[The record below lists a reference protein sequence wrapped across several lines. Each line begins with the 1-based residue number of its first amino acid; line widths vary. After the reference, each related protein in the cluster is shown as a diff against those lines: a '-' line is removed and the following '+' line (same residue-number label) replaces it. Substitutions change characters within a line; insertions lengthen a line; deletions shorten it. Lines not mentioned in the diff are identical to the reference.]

1 MGARDTWQRCQDAVL
16 RRLSGFRTVPAG
28 LIDPLA
34 RPFGVVQCGVS
45 RGGAMSETL
54 VVHAPMTFRQ
64 RRLVGCYLVIFGVLL
79 VAGLVGERV
88 G

>member
-1 MGARDTWQRCQDAVL
+1 
-16 RRLSGFRTVPAG
+16 
-28 LIDPLA
+28 
-34 RPFGVVQCGVS
+34 
-45 RGGAMSETL
+45 MSETL